1 MAVTRHDF
9 QDDIDD
15 ISHIPIITNL
25 LNVVCSTTGMGFSA
39 IARVT
44 DERWVTCGVHD
55 SIDFGLKPGDELDLK
70 TTICN
75 EIRVANNA
83 VVIDSVKDD
92 PFYCNHHTPALY
104 GFQSYISVPIIRK
117 DGSFFGT
124 LCAIDPA
131 PRNVSS
137 PAVLEMFN
145 LFTDLIAFHLDSLNT
160 LRSNEKTLL
169 EDRAFIATLE
179 KKVDERTSAL
189 QHSNEELEKM
199 NKELQSFAYI
209 SSHDLQ
215 EPLRK
220 IQTFAMVIIE
230 QESKNL
236 SDKGKDYFLRM
247 QSAAARMQTLIND
260 LLAYSRTSN
269 VINKF
274 EVTDLNEVIG
284 EVLAD
289 LQEEITEKAATI
301 RIPAMCHAEVIPSQ
315 FRQLLYN
322 LVSNSLKF
330 SAPERPPVVTIKSI
344 EGYGINFNHKQLKD
358 DMLYCHISVT
368 DNGIGFDQ
376 QYDERIFQLFQRL
389 QDRSVYKGTGIGLA
403 IVKKIVDNHNG
414 FIDAEGTLG
423 KGSSFNIYI
432 PVELRSSGEE

>member
-15 ISHIPIITNL
+15 ISQIPIITNL
-25 LNVVCSTTGMGFSA
+25 LNVVCTTTGMGFSA

-44 DERWVTCGVHD
+44 DDRWITCGVHD
-55 SIDFGLKPGDELDLK
+55 EINFGLKPGDELDLE

-83 VVIDSVKDD
+83 VIIDSVKDD
-92 PFYCNHHTPALY
+92 PIYCDHHTPALY
-104 GFQSYISVPIIRK
+104 GFQSYISVPITRK

-131 PRNVSS
+131 PRKVSS

-160 LRSNEKTLL
+160 LRSNEKILL

-179 KKVDERTSAL
+179 KKVDERTSEL
-189 QHSNEELEKM
+189 QHSNDKLEKM

-230 QESKNL
+230 QESQNL

-247 QSAAARMQTLIND
+247 QNAAARMQTLIND

-274 EVTDLNEVIG
+274 EVTDLNEIIG

-289 LQEEITEKAATI
+289 LQEEITEKEATI

-344 EGYGINFNHKQLKD
+344 EDYGKNFNHKQLKD
-358 DMLYCHISVT
+358 DKLYCHISVT

-432 PVELRSSGEE
+432 PVKLRSAEE

>member
-15 ISHIPIITNL
+15 ISQIPIITNL

>member
-1 MAVTRHDF
+1 MAGTRHDF

-15 ISHIPIITNL
+15 ISQIPIITNL

-289 LQEEITEKAATI
+289 LQEEITEKEATV

>member
-15 ISHIPIITNL
+15 ISQIPIITNL

-83 VVIDSVKDD
+83 VVIDSVKND

-124 LCAIDPA
+124 LCAIDPS

-179 KKVDERTSAL
+179 KKVDERTSEL
-189 QHSNEELEKM
+189 QHSNDTLEKM

-289 LQEEITEKAATI
+289 LQEEITEKEATI

-358 DMLYCHISVT
+358 DKLYCHISVT